1 MMPSLFHR
9 AVLIFVCLLALAS
22 PTVIA
27 GGGPTGVVVVYNPND
42 PRSVTIANEYQQ
54 VRGIPERNMVP
65 YAFPTVFSRTTAL
78 DFVYSLRAT
87 LKARGLEPQL
97 QSIALAGVTPLS
109 SRTTSPSINSV
120 SLHSFLYM
128 SPNYSYAS
136 APTFPIWNTAYA
148 NPAAING
155 PAPNGTVALTATTTY
170 EGMRYWPVSSI
181 GFPGKGGNSL
191 REILGFIARA
201 KARDGLKPTG
211 GTVYWPLNS
220 DVRAGARVHEID
232 DVKDVWHL
240 RGIRYQVTIVG
251 EAWVSDRA
259 DIQGGVVGTIHFT
272 DRGNTY
278 FPGAWVDH
286 LTSTGGDLES
296 IAGQDPCSKWLR
308 AGADGSSGTM
318 SEPMANPDKFP
329 HAHIHTHLRAGASLV
344 EAFWQSIRLPAEI
357 ICLGDPLLQTFA
369 DFPNVSLTAPAEGA
383 TVSGNVL
390 IAATAAPTGGKT
402 LEPHL
407 DLFIDGRRIAIGQAG
422 ETISATRTVGGF
434 SVNTATL
441 GDGWHEVRVVAY
453 NNDSVRTQNEAV
465 RTIKVSNAG
474 QSLALNGPATVN
486 PDGNATFTVT
496 PVGLGD
502 LTSLTLQAN
511 GRTLATLPTSGGSAN
526 ISGSLAPLANKWSVY
541 AVGTRSNGQQVWS
554 APFSTTVDWPAQPAA
569 TNVALGGAQ
578 ANVRYF
584 NSTNGT
590 GFNWDTSTPNVTTTF
605 TGNDKTGGLSLTRT
619 NIPGITFNST
629 TVESLKPG
637 YEVKCWFYAPTDDFY
652 EVTVLNLAYNN
663 SAKASVAIDG
673 VTLPQYDYVF
683 GPRRLSPGWHELRIR
698 ATLTVN
704 NWTSTQVRLRGG
716 SSQGFSLIIPSV
728 SASMG
733 TGSPATTPQILSIT
747 PSTSPV
753 TTTNVTLTANATI
766 GGGTPAE
773 RAGLTYH
780 WSQLSG
786 PKPVT
791 FSVTG
796 AAGQPVTTAKFT
808 QTGNYVF
815 GLRVAGATDSAFT
828 TIPVTVQA
836 HALTMVL
843 STNGYTDWLRG
854 LPLNVS
860 AYSKDQFGSRID
872 ITPTVPG
879 QPTVNWTSTDPN
891 GSFQNISANGET
903 AQFVSLSALTA
914 NATCKLTATGT
925 NGRTG
930 SATTPN
936 LTIATNASPKAL
948 FSIAQSGNTTAIT
961 FTNGFRTTT
970 LDSPIALR
978 TYHWSV
984 VSTPPGGTLALGA
997 NGGTKISG
1005 IASAPGYYTVRH
1017 DVTDHAGTTASQ
1029 TLTFHVDG
1037 AGAVTTQAALNN
1049 QTRHVG
1055 QSVFYQKSFPH
1066 GDQTYQWQTSSDG
1079 GASWQNLS
1087 GTTTSESGLDK
1098 ITMNYGPVTTADNG
1112 RQFRL
1117 NIARSGGVLTGLPS
1131 TITVVNPV
1139 GGTIRIDSI
1148 LSTREE
1154 DIEIPENAGSTTFT
1168 IRRVGGSSGA
1178 ASAKWSISAIRD
1190 AEKGVDFLA
1199 PNGTANGP
1207 YSGNLTWADGDSSDR
1222 LITVPIVNDTLAED
1236 SNFEYFQFNIHS
1248 ATGAS
1253 IGPVGN
1259 TKGNESLDNCYILD
1273 DDNVGQ
1279 AEFRAHTAT
1288 VTESAG
1294 SITLPVQRLNSF
1306 AGNLTVNYTTQS
1318 QTAAAGQD
1326 FTAVSGTLTW
1336 TNGDTA
1342 DKQIVVPI
1350 LSDNLV
1356 EGGETFT
1363 VTLTAPD
1370 TTPSSLGLNNACT
1383 VTIKDAPYQQWQKAW
1398 WPSAIPA
1405 LPLFFDYETALRS
1418 LSPLVRFP
1426 LNETSGPTVAIS
1438 AATSGASIRYT
1449 TDGSTPT
1456 STSGTLYTSPLT
1468 ISATTTLKAIAYKSG
1483 MNDSAVSTGVYTISD
1498 GGNIALNKPASA
1510 SSRYDAAYGPN
1521 FGNDGITSDGNG
1533 WASASGAAADWWQ
1546 VDLGSAF
1553 NINRVELVSRQNVDQ
1568 PATRRNYEVRAS
1580 NNADM
1585 SNYVVLATTGS
1596 TAFAH
1601 QGTWSAAVS
1610 NSNSYR
1616 YLRVAK
1622 TIPESSFL
1630 AEFRAYGF
1638 ASIVTAPTFSA
1649 ATGTYASA
1657 QPVTISST
1665 TSGATIRYTTDG
1677 STPSAT
1683 VGTVYTSPVNI
1694 ASTATLKAIAYMSGM
1709 TDSAV
1714 TTGDYIIGGSNAVAA
1729 PTFSPAAGTYLST
1742 QTVAGVDA
1750 TGTTVANGNLTKTG
1764 TGGNYTLAQAGPR
1777 PSLWPGL
1784 ESGNTALSF
1793 TTGTAVTSTP
1803 PRYTAGASVNCG
1815 AANGLGSMLGSGFT
1829 ISMFV
1834 KTSVT
1839 DREMTLV
1846 GGKRLGGL
1854 PTTFF
1859 VSLNHAS
1866 NNNTACV
1873 PHAVR
1878 IYISPQ
1884 GVNYKKLD
1892 FSIPMQ
1898 NLPTGSICDGQWHHL
1913 AITVP
1918 ELPSFG
1924 TTNYTRFYFDGVEV
1938 NTLDARGG
1946 NGFDIEATF
1955 SDFSDTGFRI
1965 GSDGSATPISFF
1977 NGALDEVAFIPR
1989 VLTAAEIAN
1998 LCAAQPPTTPPAY
2011 TAAAANPTGDGVPN
2025 LMKYALGLSPLT
2037 HASGADLPSIQ
2048 PQTNSVDFNFTRRRD
2063 ATDIIYQ
2070 VERRWDLMSGSWTE
2084 VYSSSGDPFGST
2096 DPSMTE
2102 SLNFDLQGNPKAF
2115 FRLKITRP

>member
-65 YAFPTVFSRTTAL
+65 YAFPTVFNRTTAL

-136 APTFPIWNTAYA
+136 APTFPIENTAYA
-148 NPAAING
+148 DPAAING
-155 PAPNGTVALTATTTY
+155 PAPNGTVALTATSTFS
-170 EGMRYWPVSSI
+170 GKSYWPVSSI
-181 GFPGKGGNSL
+181 GFPGKRGNSL
-191 REILGFIARA
+191 QEILGFIARA
-201 KARDGLKPTG
+201 KARDGAKPAG

-220 DVRAGARVHEID
+220 DIRAGARVYEID

-259 DIQGGVVGTIHFT
+259 DIQGGVVGTILFT

-278 FPGAWVDH
+278 FPGSWVDH
-286 LTSTGGDLES
+286 LTSYGGALDDFGQ
-296 IAGQDPCSKWLR
+296 GQDPCSKWLR

-318 SEPMANPDKFP
+318 SEPLANPSKFP

-369 DFPNVSLTAPAEGA
+369 DFPNVSISAPAEGA

-402 LEPHL
+402 LESNL

-434 SVNTATL
+434 TLNTATL
-441 GDGWHEVRVVAY
+441 ADGWHDVRVVAY

-605 TGNDKTGGLSLTRT
+605 TGNDTTGGLSLTRT

-629 TVESLKPG
+629 TLQSLKPG

-652 EVTVLNLAYNN
+652 EVGVWNQAWNN
-663 SAKASVAIDG
+663 SATASVAIDG

-698 ATLTVN
+698 ATLTVD
-704 NWTSTQVRLRGG
+704 NWTFTQVRLRGG
-716 SSQGFSLIIPSV
+716 SSQDFSLIIPSV

-747 PSTSPV
+747 PSASPV

-786 PKPVT
+786 PEPVT

-796 AAGQPVTTAKFT
+796 AAGQPVTTATFT

-836 HALTMVL
+836 RALTMVL

-936 LTIATNASPKAL
+936 LTIATNASPNAL

-961 FTNGFRTTT
+961 FTNGSPRTST

-978 TYHWSV
+978 TYNWSV

-1029 TLTFHVDG
+1029 TQTFHVDG

-1055 QSVFYQKSFPH
+1055 ESVFYQKSFPH

-1087 GTTTSESGLDK
+1087 GTTTAESGLDK

-1117 NIARSGGVLTGLPS
+1117 NIARSGSVLTGLPS

-1148 LSTREE
+1148 LSTGEK
-1154 DIEIPENAGSTTFT
+1154 DFLLIPENAGSTTFT

-1178 ASAKWSISAIRD
+1178 ASAKWSISAIND

-1236 SNFEYFQFNIHS
+1236 SNYEYFQFNIHS

-1259 TKGNESLDNCYILD
+1259 RNGNESLEICYILD
-1273 DDNVGQ
+1273 DDNAGQ

-1294 SITLPVQRLNSF
+1294 SITLPVQRSNSF

-1318 QTAAAGQD
+1318 QTAVAGQD

-1370 TTPSSLGLNNACT
+1370 TTPSSLGFPSDCT

-1418 LSPLVRFP
+1418 LSPLVQFRFS
-1426 LNETSGPTVAIS
+1426 ETSGTTV
-1438 AATSGASIRYT
+1438 
-1449 TDGSTPT
+1449 
-1456 STSGTLYTSPLT
+1456 
-1468 ISATTTLKAIAYKSG
+1468 
-1483 MNDSAVSTGVYTISD
+1483 V
-1498 GGNIALNKPASA
+1498 
-1510 SSRYDAAYGPN
+1510 
-1521 FGNDGITSDGNG
+1521 
-1533 WASASGAAADWWQ
+1533 
-1546 VDLGSAF
+1546 
-1553 NINRVELVSRQNVDQ
+1553 
-1568 PATRRNYEVRAS
+1568 
-1580 NNADM
+1580 
-1585 SNYVVLATTGS
+1585 
-1596 TAFAH
+1596 
-1601 QGTWSAAVS
+1601 
-1610 NSNSYR
+1610 
-1616 YLRVAK
+1616 
-1622 TIPESSFL
+1622 
-1630 AEFRAYGF
+1630 
-1638 ASIVTAPTFSA
+1638 
-1649 ATGTYASA
+1649 
-1657 QPVTISST
+1657 
-1665 TSGATIRYTTDG
+1665 
-1677 STPSAT
+1677 
-1683 VGTVYTSPVNI
+1683 
-1694 ASTATLKAIAYMSGM
+1694 
-1709 TDSAV
+1709 
-1714 TTGDYIIGGSNAVAA
+1714 
-1729 PTFSPAAGTYLST
+1729 
-1742 QTVAGVDA
+1742 GVDA
-1750 TGTTVANGNLTKTG
+1750 DGATVATGNLTKTG

-1777 PSLWPGL
+1777 PLLWPGL
-1784 ESGNTALSF
+1784 ESSNTALSF

-1846 GGKRLGGL
+1846 GGKRLGGN

-1859 VSLNHAS
+1859 VSLNRAS

-1884 GVNYKKLD
+1884 GVNYKQLD

-1918 ELPSFG
+1918 ELPSLG

>member
-1 MMPSLFHR
+1 
-9 AVLIFVCLLALAS
+9 
-22 PTVIA
+22 
-27 GGGPTGVVVVYNPND
+27 
-42 PRSVTIANEYQQ
+42 
-54 VRGIPERNMVP
+54 
-65 YAFPTVFSRTTAL
+65 
-78 DFVYSLRAT
+78 
-87 LKARGLEPQL
+87 
-97 QSIALAGVTPLS
+97 
-109 SRTTSPSINSV
+109 
-120 SLHSFLYM
+120 
-128 SPNYSYAS
+128 
-136 APTFPIWNTAYA
+136 
-148 NPAAING
+148 
-155 PAPNGTVALTATTTY
+155 
-170 EGMRYWPVSSI
+170 
-181 GFPGKGGNSL
+181 
-191 REILGFIARA
+191 
-201 KARDGLKPTG
+201 
-211 GTVYWPLNS
+211 
-220 DVRAGARVHEID
+220 
-232 DVKDVWHL
+232 
-240 RGIRYQVTIVG
+240 
-251 EAWVSDRA
+251 
-259 DIQGGVVGTIHFT
+259 
-272 DRGNTY
+272 
-278 FPGAWVDH
+278 
-286 LTSTGGDLES
+286 
-296 IAGQDPCSKWLR
+296 
-308 AGADGSSGTM
+308 M
-318 SEPMANPDKFP
+318 SEPGATPDKFP

-344 EAFWQSIRLPAEI
+344 EAFWQSIDLPAEI

-390 IAATAAPTGGKT
+390 IVATAAPTGGKT
-402 LEPHL
+402 LESNL

-434 SVNTATL
+434 TVNTATL
-441 GDGWHEVRVVAY
+441 ADGWHDVRVVAY

-526 ISGSLAPLANKWSVY
+526 ISGSLAPLANTWSVY
-541 AVGTRSNGQQVWS
+541 AVGTRSNGQQIWS
-554 APFSTTVDWPAQPAA
+554 APFTTTVDWPAQPAA

-605 TGNDKTGGLSLTRT
+605 TGNDTTGSQDWVAQTTGGLSITPT

-629 TVESLKPG
+629 TVATLKPG

-652 EVTVLNLAYNN
+652 EVGVWNQAWTN
-663 SAKASVAIDG
+663 SGTASVAIDG

-683 GPRRLSPGWHELRIR
+683 GPRRLSPGWHELRMR
-698 ATLTVN
+698 ATLTNN

-716 SSQGFSLIIPSV
+716 SSQDFSLIIPSV

-796 AAGQPVTTAKFT
+796 AAGQPVTTVTFT

-815 GLRVAGATDSAFT
+815 GLRVAGATDSAHT

-836 HALTMVL
+836 GAPTMVL
-843 STNGYTDWLRG
+843 SSNGYTDWLRG

-860 AYSKDQFGSRID
+860 AYSKDQFGSRIA

-914 NATCKLTATGT
+914 NATCTLTATGT

-936 LTIATNASPKAL
+936 LTIATNASPNAL

-961 FTNGFRTTT
+961 FTSSFRTVT
-970 LDSPIALR
+970 LDSPIALL

-984 VSTPPGGTLALGA
+984 LSTPPGGTLALGA
-997 NGGTKISG
+997 DGGTKISG
-1005 IASAPGYYTVRH
+1005 IASAPGYYTVRL
-1017 DVTDHAGTTASQ
+1017 DVTDHAGATASQ
-1029 TLTFHVDG
+1029 TQTFHVDG
-1037 AGAVTTQAALNN
+1037 AGAVTTQAVLYN
-1049 QTRHVG
+1049 QTLHVG
-1055 QSVFYQKSFPH
+1055 QSVVYQLSFPH
-1066 GDQTYQWQTSSDG
+1066 GDQTFQWQTSADG
-1079 GASWQNLS
+1079 GASWQNLA
-1087 GTTTSESGLDK
+1087 GTTSVFRPTIYPTL
-1098 ITMNYGPVTTADNG
+1098 NYGPVTTADNG

-1117 NIARSGGVLTGLPS
+1117 NIARSGSVLTGVPTTL
-1131 TITVVNPV
+1131 TVVNPV
-1139 GGTIRIDSI
+1139 GGTLRIGEV
-1148 LSTREE
+1148 LSTGEE
-1154 DIEIPENAGSTTFT
+1154 YRDIPENAGSATFT

-1178 ASAKWSISAIRD
+1178 ASARWTLSPLSATRGAD
-1190 AEKGVDFLA
+1190 YLA
-1199 PNGTANGP
+1199 LNGS
-1207 YSGNLTWADGDSSDR
+1207 YSGTLTWADGDSSDR
-1222 LITVPIVNDTLAED
+1222 LITVPIVNDALAED
-1236 SNFEYFQFNIHS
+1236 TEEFQFNISS

-1253 IGPVGN
+1253 IGPVGS
-1259 TKGNESLDNCYILD
+1259 TNEPIRCYILD
-1273 DDNVGQ
+1273 DDNAGQ
-1279 AEFRAHTAT
+1279 AEFRADTAT

-1294 SITLPVQRLNSF
+1294 SITLPVQRSNSS

-1318 QTAAAGQD
+1318 QTAAEGQD

-1356 EGGETFT
+1356 EGDETFT

-1370 TTPSSLGLNNACT
+1370 TTPSSLGWNYACT
-1383 VTIKDAPYQQWQKAW
+1383 FTIKDAPYQQWQKAW

-1418 LSPLVRFP
+1418 LSPLFEFRFS
-1426 LNETSGPTVAIS
+1426 ETSGTAVVGVDADGATV
-1438 AATSGASIRYT
+1438 
-1449 TDGSTPT
+1449 
-1456 STSGTLYTSPLT
+1456 
-1468 ISATTTLKAIAYKSG
+1468 
-1483 MNDSAVSTGVYTISD
+1483 
-1498 GGNIALNKPASA
+1498 
-1510 SSRYDAAYGPN
+1510 
-1521 FGNDGITSDGNG
+1521 
-1533 WASASGAAADWWQ
+1533 
-1546 VDLGSAF
+1546 
-1553 NINRVELVSRQNVDQ
+1553 
-1568 PATRRNYEVRAS
+1568 
-1580 NNADM
+1580 
-1585 SNYVVLATTGS
+1585 
-1596 TAFAH
+1596 
-1601 QGTWSAAVS
+1601 
-1610 NSNSYR
+1610 
-1616 YLRVAK
+1616 
-1622 TIPESSFL
+1622 
-1630 AEFRAYGF
+1630 
-1638 ASIVTAPTFSA
+1638 
-1649 ATGTYASA
+1649 ATGTLGKNG
-1657 QPVTISST
+1657 
-1665 TSGATIRYTTDG
+1665 TS
-1677 STPSAT
+1677 
-1683 VGTVYTSPVNI
+1683 
-1694 ASTATLKAIAYMSGM
+1694 
-1709 TDSAV
+1709 
-1714 TTGDYIIGGSNAVAA
+1714 
-1729 PTFSPAAGTYLST
+1729 
-1742 QTVAGVDA
+1742 
-1750 TGTTVANGNLTKTG
+1750 
-1764 TGGNYTLAQAGPR
+1764 GNYTLAQAGPR

-1784 ESGNTALSF
+1784 ESGNNALSF
-1793 TTGTAVTSTP
+1793 TTGTAVTATP

-1834 KTSVT
+1834 KTSVI

-1846 GGKRLGGL
+1846 GGKRLDAS

-1859 VSLNHAS
+1859 VSLNRAS
-1866 NNNTACV
+1866 NNATACV

-1884 GVNYKKLD
+1884 GVNYKQLD

-1924 TTNYTRFYFDGVEV
+1924 TTDYTRFYFDDVEV
-1938 NTLDARGG
+1938 NTFDVRGT
-1946 NGFDIEATF
+1946 NDCNIVATF

-1989 VLTAAEIAN
+1989 VLTATEIAN

-2011 TAAAANPTGDGVPN
+2011 MAAAANPTGDGVPN
-2025 LMKYALGLSPLT
+2025 LMKYAFGLNPQTAYTGPLT
-2037 HASGADLPSIQ
+2037 DTEI
-2048 PQTNSVDFNFTRRRD
+2048 VDGRLSLIFPRQRD
-2063 ATDIIYQ
+2063 ATDITYRVQ
-2070 VERRWDLMSGSWTE
+2070 ASSDLANWTNIWNSATAPYPGGLNPSVLLSVPDTE
-2084 VYSSSGDPFGST
+2084 VIGAPGINKRFLRVQVT
-2096 DPSMTE
+2096 QP
-2102 SLNFDLQGNPKAF
+2102 
-2115 FRLKITRP
+2115 